1 MVSRTCNSLINGMA
15 GRLSMFRALC
25 GFESNDGERKMKK
38 LSLLVW
44 LLLFPLTG
52 ALGQGTPILEIRGG
66 YLNPKDTD
74 AGLILGGSYGISID
88 ERVDLSLGID
98 YFRKNYTKE
107 TEVADTSFVS
117 GVQERTV
124 VRELEYNT
132 SLLPISANVNIR
144 MPFQPPLYWYFGGSI
159 SYQFLFNEE
168 NNYEK
173 GISEKRTYKGWGWML
188 RAGIE
193 YTIGSRSSIIAEA
206 IYNIG
211 KVKRD
216 TDQVQEGLPIW
227 DEVDVSGLGFRVGL
241 RLEFF

>member
-1 MVSRTCNSLINGMA
+1 
-15 GRLSMFRALC
+15 
-25 GFESNDGERKMKK
+25 MKK
-38 LSLLVW
+38 IRFFVF
-44 LLLFPLTG
+44 LLLIPVVG

-88 ERVDLSLGID
+88 ERIDLSVGVD

-107 TEVADTSFVS
+107 TEVADTNFVS

-132 SLLPISANVNIR
+132 SLLPISASVNIR
-144 MPFQPPLYWYFGGSI
+144 LPFQPPLYWYFGGSV
-159 SYQFLFNEE
+159 SYQFLFNKE

-173 GISEKRTYKGWGWML
+173 GISERRTYKGWGWMV

-193 YTIGSRSSIIAEA
+193 YTIGSRSSILVETF
-206 IYNIG
+206 YNIC

-216 TDQVQEGLPIW
+216 TERVQEGLPIW
-227 DEVDVSGLGFRVGL
+227 DEVDVSGLGFRAGL